1 MTMYPVHN
9 PFNYAPMGSPSNNIY
24 RGTPIDLFH
33 VFCGGLMKA
42 GVSWCLTIIFEISK
56 QCPDHF
62 ESPTLFDARLKSF
75 PHVPETPHLP
85 KTIFNNGLLFKLLR
99 HTSEADRAVASSAGG
114 GYRSSHWITAMFQM
128 IFVIGTHGDILPS
141 AKRFM
146 LNGENLGNVQ
156 AKVLDCFYSMLIC
169 YFECKRSS
177 FTDKHAEQIG
187 RYCTVVY
194 ARFSI
199 LWDLKQAILMKPPE
213 KRYTSCLYIH
223 KTC

>member
-1 MTMYPVHN
+1 
-9 PFNYAPMGSPSNNIY
+9 
-24 RGTPIDLFH
+24 
-33 VFCGGLMKA
+33 
-42 GVSWCLTIIFEISK
+42 
-56 QCPDHF
+56 
-62 ESPTLFDARLKSF
+62 
-75 PHVPETPHLP
+75 
-85 KTIFNNGLLFKLLR
+85 LR
-99 HTSEADRAVASSAGG
+99 HTTEADRALASSAGG

-128 IFVIGTHGDILPS
+128 IFVIGTKGDILPN
-141 AKRFM
+141 AKEYVY
-146 LNGENLGNVQ
+146 NDENLGNVQ

-177 FTDKHAEQIG
+177 FTDKQAEQIG
-187 RYCTVVY
+187 RYCNVVY